1 MSTLEIPILIGV
13 YEDEEQ
19 ARDALEKLKRAGF
32 SDQQIGMVMR
42 KGALMPRPIFED
54 LVQLGIPEADAAIYE
69 REYRAGRII
78 VMVRH
83 EGRLQEAFKS
93 LYNLTITRLSVNA
106 QSEQEAQQQ
115 AERERA
121 AEDESLWRLLNE
133 AGLDHLL

>member
-1 MSTLEIPILIGV
+1 MSTLEIPVLIGV

-19 ARDALEKLKRAGF
+19 ARDALEKLRRADF

-42 KGALMPRPIFED
+42 KGALMPQRIFED
-54 LVQLGIPEADAAIYE
+54 LLQLDVPESDALIYE
-69 REYRAGRII
+69 REYQAGRII
-78 VMVRH
+78 VLVRH
-83 EGRLQEAFKS
+83 EGRIQEAFKS
-93 LYNLTITRLSVNA
+93 LYNLTITRLSVNT

-115 AERERA
+115 AESERA